1 MNLFMDCFFFSFC
14 FSFTNNSP
22 AINQRSLELIQRK
35 RDAENNVGRS
45 SSSSS
50 NSSMHGMLS
59 AGNVRSAGRKSS
71 AGGKSAMAG
80 GKSATAAR
88 GGEDIFERVYDPPRF
103 TDKIILLAKQQEEKE
118 MEECTFQPTI
128 SEKSRKIVNRK
139 RRALDGKRGR
149 DANSSSSSS
158 TKSALFKRGP
168 TE

>member
-1 MNLFMDCFFFSFC
+1 
-14 FSFTNNSP
+14 
-22 AINQRSLELIQRK
+22 
-35 RDAENNVGRS
+35 
-45 SSSSS
+45 
-50 NSSMHGMLS
+50 MHGMLS

-71 AGGKSAMAG
+71 AG

-149 DANSSSSSS
+149 DTNSSSSS